1 MSLKQLASG
10 RMLAVQHE
18 AIDLACAYDR
28 LVEILE
34 PLEDVCYRLELSV
47 HSVKSL
53 GFDLI
58 VKLLPASQA
67 KLNDDSRLIGS
78 DVGGSI
84 VHTLVVTL
92 VLFKGRMY
100 FFAHV
105 IFIFFPSLILVYSPP
120 PLFLYVSH
128 IFFPFSFF
136 FFFTTINM

>member
-10 RMLAVQHE
+10 CMLAVQHE

-58 VKLLPASQA
+58 VKMLPASPA

-84 VHTLVVTL
+84 VHTLDVTQ
-92 VLFKGRMY
+92 VLFKERMY
-100 FFAHV
+100 FFCTCY
-105 IFIFFPSLILVYSPP
+105 FQFF
-120 PLFLYVSH
+120 
-128 IFFPFSFF
+128 
-136 FFFTTINM
+136 

>member
-10 RMLAVQHE
+10 CMLAVQHE
-18 AIDLACAYDR
+18 AIDLACAYDC

-58 VKLLPASQA
+58 VKMLPASPA
-67 KLNDDSRLIGS
+67 KLNYDSRLIGS

-84 VHTLVVTL
+84 VHTLDVTQ
-92 VLFKGRMY
+92 VLFNKGCI
-100 FFAHV
+100 FFEHV
-105 IFIFFPSLILVYSPP
+105 ILNFFSVL
-120 PLFLYVSH
+120 
-128 IFFPFSFF
+128 
-136 FFFTTINM
+136 

>member
-10 RMLAVQHE
+10 CMLAVQHE
-18 AIDLACAYDR
+18 AIDIACAYDH

-47 HSVKSL
+47 LSVKSL

-84 VHTLVVTL
+84 VHTLDVTQ
-92 VLFKGRMY
+92 VLFKERIYFICTCYFQFFFCYIVVLY
-100 FFAHV
+100 FFL
-105 IFIFFPSLILVYSPP
+105 PS
-120 PLFLYVSH
+120 
-128 IFFPFSFF
+128 
-136 FFFTTINM
+136 